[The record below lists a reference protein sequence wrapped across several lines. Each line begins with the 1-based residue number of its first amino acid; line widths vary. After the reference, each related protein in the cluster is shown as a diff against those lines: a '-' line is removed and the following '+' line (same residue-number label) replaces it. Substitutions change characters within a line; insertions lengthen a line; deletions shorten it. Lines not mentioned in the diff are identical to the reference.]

1 MRWWRA
7 ALIAGALALAI
18 VPFPPAWVER
28 WYADGVYSHVQP
40 LITAFSNIVPFAIFD
55 LLIAG
60 TIAWLVWCV
69 VADAAA
75 SRKKASASRKT
86 RQWPRVALRALVRL
100 LTTCAA
106 LYLLFLACWGMNY
119 RRLPV
124 TDRLSFDRG
133 RASPGR
139 ARDLAIA
146 SVERVNAL
154 YPLAHP
160 PDEATFDTASLSA
173 SFAAAARELGASFRA
188 LPARPKRSLLDRY
201 FRLAAVDGMTDPYF
215 LETLVV
221 SDLLPFERPFVVAHE
236 WAHLAGFAD
245 ESEANFVGWLT
256 CVHGT
261 ASEQYSGWLFLY
273 SEIAGGLRRADYVQ
287 ASARLAS
294 GPRQDLRAVSERV
307 RGQQNQAVSAAGWR
321 VYDSYLKANRVD
333 AGTASYAAVVR
344 VILGTEFDANWQP
357 VLRSAIRNDK

>member
-7 ALIAGALALAI
+7 VLIAGALTLAI
-18 VPFPPAWVER
+18 LPVPSAWVER
-28 WYADGVYSHVQP
+28 WYTNGVYAHTQP
-40 LITAFSNIVPFAIFD
+40 LVTSVSNTMPFAIFD
-55 LLIAG
+55 LLIVG
-60 TIAWLVWCV
+60 TIAWYVWR
-69 VADAAA
+69 VAADVAAN
-75 SRKKASASRKT
+75 RKK
-86 RQWPRVALRALVRL
+86 RQWPRVALRAFVRL
-100 LTTCAA
+100 ATACAA

-119 RRLPV
+119 RRLPI
-124 TDRLSFDRG
+124 TDRLSFERG
-133 RASPGR
+133 RASPVR
-139 ARDLAIA
+139 ARDLALFA
-146 SVERVNAL
+146 VERVNAL
-154 YPLAHP
+154 YPPAHAL
-160 PDEATFDTASLSA
+160 DAGALDTALLEP
-173 SFAAAARELGASFRA
+173 SFAEAEQELGMSHRA
-188 LPARPKRSLLDRY
+188 TPGRPKRSLLDRY

-245 ESEANFVGWLT
+245 ESEANFVGWLA

-261 ASEQYSGWLFLY
+261 PSQQYSGWLFLY

-294 GPRQDLRAVSERV
+294 GPRADLRAVAERI

-321 VYDSYLKANRVD
+321 VYDSYLKANRVE

-344 VILGTEFDANWQP
+344 VILGTEFDENWRP
-357 VLRSAIRNDK
+357 ALRKDKD